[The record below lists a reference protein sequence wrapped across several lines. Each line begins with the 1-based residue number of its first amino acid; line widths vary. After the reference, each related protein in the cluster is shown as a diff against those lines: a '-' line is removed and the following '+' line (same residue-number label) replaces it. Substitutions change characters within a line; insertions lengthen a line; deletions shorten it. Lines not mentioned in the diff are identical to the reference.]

1 MMPVPIE
8 DQMGLVVVNE
18 GICRGEGP
26 LEIYH
31 ESMTTVEAMTTEGAV
46 EAAPAGD
53 ATMAMPPT
61 PTPSNRTDLVLPG
74 DLYDTTWMT
83 RGTACTTPTFAS

>member
-8 DQMGLVVVNE
+8 DQIGMVVAIE
-18 GICRGEGP
+18 GVCRGEGP
-26 LEIYH
+26 LEMYH
-31 ESMTTVEAMTTEGAV
+31 EIATTVEAMTTEDAV

-53 ATMAMPPT
+53 AIMAMTPT

-83 RGTACTTPTFAS
+83 RGTAYTTPTFAS